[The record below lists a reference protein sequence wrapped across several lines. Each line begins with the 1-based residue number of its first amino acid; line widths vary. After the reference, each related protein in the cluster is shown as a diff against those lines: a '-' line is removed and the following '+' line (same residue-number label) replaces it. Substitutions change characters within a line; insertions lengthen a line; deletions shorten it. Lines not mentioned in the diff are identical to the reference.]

1 MSPVRAVVALA
12 LALTACSPEP
22 SGTREVVPLSGPGWV
37 VWLDD
42 DAAWEDD
49 ELHLPGV
56 DLATLPVRE
65 PTGGWD
71 VPARQGRAATVPGT
85 VEGLW
90 WPERGDHVGVS
101 WWSRELAMPDSAAG
115 RSARLRFDAVRLRAE
130 VFLDGRLVG
139 YDAVGGTPF
148 TVDLGDAAVPGALQ
162 RLDVRVTDPGGNFD
176 WIDHTAHRWGGQP
189 IPASHGFGGV
199 LGDVWLEV
207 LDARRVDDVFVRN
220 TADPRTVE
228 VQISLSGAD
237 DWSGDVQLE
246 LGEWGGSVLHRQSVP
261 APSGGWAEPAR
272 VTISLPDAR
281 LWTPDQPALHEATVR
296 LPDGDALSVRF
307 GLRWFAPDGV
317 GDDAVL
323 RLNGRRVVARSA
335 ISWGFWPVTG
345 AVPTRELA
353 AQQVHSAKALGLNML
368 NHHRNVAHPWALDA
382 SDELGLLAHLEP
394 GGYWAQG
401 GDELARALAREK
413 WLRMVAAN
421 RNRPSVVI
429 HNMINEAA
437 EPPWE
442 GAVDDL
448 LAARALDPSRVMTY
462 TSAWADDDDPA
473 LSLHVRPLAQ
483 GRDAPGTEAD
493 ALVTDGWHDQHEAP
507 GPGCWRDGFYDG
519 PERFRLFTDRRD
531 DVVWRGEEAAIA
543 SPPRLALMGESSA
556 DDDGWDGAIYRRW
569 RQGWEADLEAMGL
582 AAPLGGLDAVTR
594 SAADV
599 AYDHHAR
606 TLERVRAADVLDGYV
621 VNGWECEPFENH
633 SGLVDIRREPKGDP
647 ARLAAANAPA
657 LLVVAPRKHVFQG
670 AREMGAGV
678 RAPAVV
684 EVDLFVVNELDLRG
698 RHRLALRATDDQN
711 RELVARTWEVD
722 LEGGDLFGQLLVEG
736 ERLQLDRAEG
746 RVTLHANLFPAAG
759 GDHPVAVGH
768 EQLYLVDWVGVP
780 VSDDGAM
787 LGSSVV
793 VESFLRKGKG
803 LTLPAFD
810 PTVPASEWVVV
821 AGLDPEPSVPLLPRA
836 FPGDEAWALRL
847 PDEAWR
853 EDTAEFK
860 PDRIFDKTAVP
871 LPGGAGTTDAER
883 WEQRWSGL
891 YLAEES
897 GLHRF
902 HVQATLGA
910 RLRVDDALILDAWD
924 DLGPRRLSSAPV
936 ELEAFRGTPFTLEVL
951 QAKDAAAYRVE
962 LTSPSAAA
970 PFRALAATLARQ
982 VAEQGTTLVVL
993 EHTAAWARLFAELGV
1008 VDIRGEFHV
1017 GRYWMGGG
1025 YLAAPHPLLEGLPT
1039 GGALGWEWQE
1049 LVRSDR
1055 RHGGLLL
1062 GDQVETQAET
1072 VVAVWSD
1079 HQPSLGSALAVLPH
1093 GKGRIVLC
1101 ALPLVASLD
1110 APPGAVALP
1119 RRLLCNLLSRP

>member
-1 MSPVRAVVALA
+1 MPPVRAVAALA
-12 LALTACSPEP
+12 LVLAACSPEP
-22 SGTREVVPLSGPGWV
+22 SGTRELVPLSGPGWV

-42 DAAWEDD
+42 EATWEDD

-56 DLATLPVRE
+56 DPATLPVR
-65 PTGGWD
+65 PPSGGWD
-71 VPARQGRAATVPGT
+71 VPASLGRSATVPGT

-148 TVDLGDAAVPGALQ
+148 SVELGDAAVPGALQ

-176 WIDHTAHRWGGQP
+176 WIDHTAQRWGDQP

-207 LDARRVDDVFVRN
+207 LDERSVDDVFVRN

-228 VQISLSGAD
+228 VEITLAGAD
-237 DWSGDVQLE
+237 DWAGDVRLQLRE
-246 LGEWGGSVLHRQSVP
+246 RGGPLLHERSVP
-261 APSGGWAEPAR
+261 APDGGWARPAQ
-272 VTISLPDAR
+272 VTVSLPDAR
-281 LWTPDQPALHEATVR
+281 LWTLDQPVLHEATVS

-317 GDDAVL
+317 GDDALL
-323 RLNGRRVVARSA
+323 RFNGQRMVARSA

-345 AVPTRELA
+345 AVPTRALA
-353 AQQVHSAKALGLNML
+353 AEQVHAAKALGLNML

-401 GDELARALAREK
+401 GDELTRALAREK
-413 WLRMVAAN
+413 WLRMVAAH

-442 GAVDDL
+442 GAIDDL
-448 LAARALDPSRVMTY
+448 RAARALDPSRTMTY
-462 TSAWADDDDPA
+462 TSAWADDDDPS
-473 LSLHVRPLAQ
+473 LSLHVRPLPS
-483 GRDAPGTEAD
+483 GRDAPGTEGD
-493 ALVTDGWHDQHEAP
+493 ALLSDGWHDQHEAP
-507 GPGCWRDGFYDG
+507 GPGCWRDGFYEG
-519 PERFRLFTDRRD
+519 PGQFRLATERRD

-543 SPPRLALMGESSA
+543 SPPRLALMGA
-556 DDDGWDGAIYRRW
+556 GPLDGDGWDGAIYRRW
-569 RQGWEADLEAMGL
+569 RQGWEADLEAMDL
-582 AAPLGGLDAVTR
+582 LAPLGGLDAVTR
-594 SAADV
+594 SAGDV

-633 SGLVDIRREPKGDP
+633 SGLVDIRRQPKGDP

-657 LLVVAPRKHVFQG
+657 LLVLAPRKHVFHG
-670 AREMGAGV
+670 AREMGGGV

-684 EVDLFVVNELDLRG
+684 ELDLFVVNELDLRG
-698 RHRLALRATDDQN
+698 RHRLAFRATDDQG
-711 RELVARTWEVD
+711 RELAARSWEVD
-722 LEGGDLFGQLLVEG
+722 LQGGDRFGQLLVEG

-746 RVTLHANLFPAAG
+746 RVTLHAELFAAAAEDPVAAG
-759 GDHPVAVGH
+759 H
-768 EQLYLVDWVGVP
+768 EALYLVDWVGVP
-780 VSDDGAM
+780 VADDGAL
-787 LGSSVV
+787 LGGSVV

-810 PTVPASEWVVV
+810 PAAPAPEWVVL
-821 AGLDPEPSVPLLPRA
+821 AGLDPEPSVPVLPRA

-853 EDTAEFK
+853 EGSAEFK
-860 PDRIFDKTAVP
+860 PDRIFDRTAVP
-871 LPGGAGTTDAER
+871 LPGGAGSTDAER

-910 RLRVDDALILDAWD
+910 RLRLDDTLVLDAWD
-924 DLGPRRLSSAPV
+924 DLGPRRLSSAAV
-936 ELEAFRGTPFTLEVL
+936 ELEAFRGAPFTLELL
-951 QAKDAAAYRVE
+951 QAKDAASYRVE

-970 PFRALAATLARQ
+970 PYRALAATLARQ
-982 VAEQGTTLVVL
+982 VAEEGTTLVVL
-993 EHTAAWARLFAELGV
+993 EHAAAWARLFAELGV
-1008 VDIRGEFHV
+1008 VDVGGEFHM

-1025 YLAAPHPLLEGLPT
+1025 YLAAPHPLLEGLPS

-1062 GDQVETQAET
+1062 GDQAET

-1101 ALPLVASLD
+1101 ALPLVAALD